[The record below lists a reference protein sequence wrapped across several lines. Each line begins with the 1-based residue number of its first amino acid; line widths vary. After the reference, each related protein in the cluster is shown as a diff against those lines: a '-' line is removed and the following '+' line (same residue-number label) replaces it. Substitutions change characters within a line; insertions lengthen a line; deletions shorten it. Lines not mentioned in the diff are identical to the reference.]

1 MLEDKAGVEPAQ
13 EDVARTTGRGR
24 MVGGQVEVGRGQE
37 GPRGYT
43 GPVAAHAAQTV
54 RTVRAHTVLPTQM
67 ILYNYIGSI
76 NKHKNK

>member
-76 NKHKNK
+76 NKYKNK

>member
-13 EDVARTTGRGR
+13 EDVARTSTGRGR

-54 RTVRAHTVLPTQM
+54 RTVRAHTVLPKKDIQ
-67 ILYNYIGSI
+67 YIGYAFRDGE
-76 NKHKNK
+76 